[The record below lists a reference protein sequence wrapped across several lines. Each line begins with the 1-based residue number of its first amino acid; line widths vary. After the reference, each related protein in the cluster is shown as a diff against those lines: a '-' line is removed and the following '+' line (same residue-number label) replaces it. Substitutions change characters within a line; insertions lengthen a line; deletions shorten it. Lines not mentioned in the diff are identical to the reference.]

1 MDDAMM
7 WGRQKLKLSYA
18 MDTIHMEYAKNG
30 RRIADIEDSCKAMP
44 STHVWKSMA
53 IPEGEYNT
61 IRLLV
66 SELSGMLTAGLSAKT
81 AIRTLQRKHHRT
93 VKPSH
98 FTKVYLGEVS
108 AGRMERSLLLENALL
123 TSRCRGIS
131 GVSVVTVFLS
141 PYPEGQA
148 FSCKWNCAYCPNE
161 PGQPRSYL
169 FGEPGVLRAN
179 QNEFD
184 CVRQMLARIESYRV
198 NGHPTDKFEIL
209 ILGGTIHSYPKSYLE
224 SFMRDIYYAANICAD
239 ALHRDAGTLTEE
251 KALNT
256 ASLHRVIGVTVETRP
271 DCISVAELRDFRRWG
286 VTRVQIGVQ
295 HTDDAVLRAVNR
307 GCSHRHTVAAMK
319 LLRDNCF
326 KVDIHIMPNLPGST
340 PAKDKAMIDVVLNDL
355 HPDQVKV
362 YPCETTPFTKILED
376 YKAGLYVPYGNDD
389 LTDVVLYWKTRVHPW
404 IRNNRIVRD
413 IPDSYIVDGV
423 KSSSQRCE
431 FQDIM
436 KARGLVCQCIR
447 CREAGRYPGADP
459 ADGELV
465 VRTYTAQGGI
475 EHFISWEKKDR
486 TVLFGFLRLRL
497 TPAENEVFP
506 ELTGSALIR
515 ELHVYGRTVSGEA
528 VHDEATTVAQHT
540 GIGRRLLAEAERLSV
555 SCKTIAVISGVGVQN
570 YYARNGYV
578 LTRGGD
584 FMMKPLV
591 RRGYYSVAI
600 AIVVCI
606 GIILWHFLGS
616 GYKTFPIIEWNIRKS
631 SQATLL

>member
-1 MDDAMM
+1 
-7 WGRQKLKLSYA
+7 
-18 MDTIHMEYAKNG
+18 MEYATNG
-30 RRIADIEDSCKAMP
+30 RLISDIEDACKAMP
-44 STHVWKSMA
+44 STHTWKSMEVPA
-53 IPEGEYNT
+53 DEKDT
-61 IRLLV
+61 IRKMISEMAQLL
-66 SELSGMLTAGLSAKT
+66 EEGLSQSM
-81 AIRTLQRKHHRT
+81 AIRKLQRKYHRS

-98 FTKVYLGEVS
+98 FTKVYLEER
-108 AGRMERSLLLENALL
+108 AMGRMDRNLMLENALI

-179 QNEFD
+179 QHGFD
-184 CVRQMLARIESYRV
+184 CVKQMLARIESYRV

-239 ALHRDAGTLTEE
+239 TARRDAGTLAEE
-251 KALNT
+251 KTLNT
-256 ASLHRVIGVTVETRP
+256 ASSHRVIGVTVETRP
-271 DCISVAELRDFRRWG
+271 DCVTVAELRDFRRWG

-295 HTDDAVLRAVNR
+295 HTDDEVLRAVNR
-307 GCSHRHTVAAMK
+307 GCSHKHTVRAMR

-326 KVDIHIMPNLPGST
+326 KVDIHIMPNLPGSSVE
-340 PAKDKAMIDVVLNDL
+340 KDKAMMDVVLNDL

-376 YKAGLYVPYGNDD
+376 YKAGTYVPYGNDD

-423 KSSSQRCE
+423 KCSSQRCE

-436 KARGLVCQCIR
+436 KARKLVCQCIR
-447 CREAGRYPGADP
+447 CREAGRFPGADP
-459 ADGELV
+459 SVGELV
-465 VRTYTAQGGI
+465 VRTYEAQGGV
-475 EHFISWEKKDR
+475 EHFISWESKDR

-497 TPAENEVFP
+497 TPLDVDNRAFP

-540 GIGRRLLAEAERLSV
+540 GIGRRLLAEAERRSKRA
-555 SCKTIAVISGVGVQN
+555 SYTTITVISGVGVQN

-578 LTRGGD
+578 LTGSGE
-584 FMMKPLV
+584 FMMKRLPV
-591 RRGYYSVAI
+591 RRYMN
-600 AIVVCI
+600 VVLGVLMTFLCI
-606 GIILWHFLGS
+606 GIILFTLKFYKLAFYS
-616 GYKTFPIIEWNIRKS
+616 G
-631 SQATLL
+631 